1 MIGVI
6 DYGAGNLQSVT
17 NALQHLESP
26 SRSCVTPDD
35 LARVDRLL
43 LPGVGQFGAAV
54 RRLAGNGLDEA
65 ILERVQAGVPLLGIC
80 LGLQLLFRQS
90 DEAAGLMGLELLPG
104 RTVRIEAKIVP
115 HMGWNRVTLTRPC
128 PLIDEGETSYFY
140 FAHSYVAHLDW
151 PQLLAGTT
159 ELDGRE
165 IPAIVGR
172 ERIWGVQ
179 FHPEKS
185 GSAGLALLRRFAEC

>member
-6 DYGAGNLQSVT
+6 DYGAGNLQSIT
-17 NALQHLESP
+17 NALQHLELP
-26 SRSCVTPDD
+26 TRSCVTPDD
-35 LARVDRLL
+35 LGRVDRLL

-54 RRLAGNGLDEA
+54 RRLAGDGLEKA

-80 LGLQLLFRQS
+80 LGLQLLFRRS
-90 DEAAGLMGLELLPG
+90 DEAPGLMGLELLPG
-104 RTVRIEAKIVP
+104 RTVGIEARIVP
-115 HMGWNRVTLTRPC
+115 HMGWNRVTVTRPC
-128 PLIDEGETSYFY
+128 PLIDEGEASYFY
-140 FAHSYVAHLDW
+140 FAHSYAAQLDW
-151 PQLLAGTT
+151 PELLAGTT
-159 ELDGRE
+159 EIDGRE

-185 GSAGLALLRRFAEC
+185 GPAGLELLRRFAEC

>member
-17 NALQHLESP
+17 NALQHLGLP
-26 SRSCVTPDD
+26 TRSCETPDD
-35 LARVDRLL
+35 LSRVDRLV

-54 RRLAGNGLDEA
+54 RRLAGDGLDEA
-65 ILERVQAGVPLLGIC
+65 ILERVRAGVPLLGIC

-90 DEAAGLMGLELLPG
+90 DEATGLPGLELLPG

-115 HMGWNRVTLTRPC
+115 HMGWNRVTVTRPC
-128 PLIDEGETSYFY
+128 PLIDEDEASYFY

-151 PQLLAGTT
+151 PELLVGTT
-159 ELDGRE
+159 ALDGRE

-172 ERIWGVQ
+172 DRIWGVQ

-185 GSAGLALLRRFAEC
+185 GAAGLALLRRFAEC